1 MRLTRRHS
9 ASTNL
14 DQADCD
20 TLRLD
25 VMALRPDGSGMI
37 ARFNLKPLLPMNPI
51 RFSAAALLTAC
62 ALGTTTLLGGCSSNA
77 LSTAS
82 AVVSLVDPAVLD
94 QLKPGLSTVADAIKL
109 LGNPA
114 VQTAQA
120 DGNQLMQWKL
130 AAPAAAA
137 AAQTNLKA
145 QTASVLFDKAGKML
159 SPVQLG
165 K

>member
-1 MRLTRRHS
+1 
-9 ASTNL
+9 
-14 DQADCD
+14 
-20 TLRLD
+20 
-25 VMALRPDGSGMI
+25 
-37 ARFNLKPLLPMNPI
+37 MNPI
-51 RFSAAALLTAC
+51 RTSAAALVTAC
-62 ALGTTTLLGGCSSNA
+62 ALGATALLGGCSSNA

-82 AVVSLVDPAVLD
+82 AVVSMVDPAVLD

-114 VQTAQA
+114 AQTAQA

-137 AAQTNLKA
+137 ATQTNLKA
-145 QTASVLFDKAGKML
+145 QTASILFDKAGKML

>member
-1 MRLTRRHS
+1 
-9 ASTNL
+9 
-14 DQADCD
+14 
-20 TLRLD
+20 
-25 VMALRPDGSGMI
+25 
-37 ARFNLKPLLPMNPI
+37 MNSI
-51 RFSAAALLTAC
+51 RTSAAPLVTAC
-62 ALGTTTLLGGCSSNA
+62 ALAASALLGGCSTSNA

-82 AVVSLVDPAVLD
+82 AVVSMVDPAVLD

-114 VQTAQA
+114 AQTAQA

-145 QTASVLFDKAGKML
+145 QTASILFDKAGKML